1 MASVKGE
8 ICHILVDFGF
18 KRMVGFYREI
28 IERRRRMIKKALP
41 FFLVFI
47 LIYGSFTPAAATA
60 EAIYENPPYYEVNKL
75 LTEAA
80 LAKNIPPEI
89 AKTLAY
95 QESGWN
101 QFKDGKPYVAPD
113 GGIGIMQI
121 TNDDRFDED
130 LLKTDIEYNIN
141 AGLQK
146 LDEKFRGV
154 DGKLPTL
161 NNNDRDI
168 LESWYF
174 AILAYNG
181 RVEENSPLKL
191 TTDGRRNA
199 DAYQEKFFKLMNDS
213 FYIGMDIHPI
223 PFDFKPEDF
232 EYSGEP
238 DHLLI
243 FKKDRYEIPEHL
255 LHKTE
260 HKFTQNDILLSA
272 DSANFR
278 EAPSSLSKSLKDL
291 PSGEREAVR
300 VLDKSFVYDRSNNY
314 GLTDDKMRFRQY
326 IWYKV
331 EMQDGRTA
339 YTASSDLKH
348 LGKRLYGKTRYDTA
362 VSISQEGWK
371 DGADTVVLA
380 YGEDFPDALAGTPLA
395 YQLDAPMLLTKVN
408 SLPDSTKAE
417 IKRLKPKAAYI
428 LGGTGA
434 VSKNVES
441 ELKQLGIT
449 EISRLGGKTRFETAN
464 EIAMHMPNKGDKAVL
479 AYGRNFPDALA
490 IAPYAARN
498 GYPILLTETNKIP
511 AATATILKGFSKTLV
526 AGGFGVIS
534 DNAIANLN
542 TVRYRGTDRFETNA
556 DIVKKLEMGNEQAF
570 VATGNNFADALTGA
584 VLAAKKN
591 SHLLLTPPA
600 SIKDPIRTTILEKKY
615 DHFQF
620 LGGKSVVGIENEL
633 GKIIVR

>member
-1 MASVKGE
+1 
-8 ICHILVDFGF
+8 
-18 KRMVGFYREI
+18 
-28 IERRRRMIKKALP
+28 MIKKALP
-41 FFLVFI
+41 IFLVLSLF
-47 LIYGSFTPAAATA
+47 LGSFGPANSLAGETNDIPTYH
-60 EAIYENPPYYEVNKL
+60 ETNKF
-75 LTEAA
+75 LTDAA
-80 LAKNIPPEI
+80 LAHNIPPEI
-89 AKTLAY
+89 VKTLAY

-113 GGIGIMQI
+113 GGIGIMQV
-121 TNDDRFDED
+121 TNDPRFDEE
-130 LLKTDIEYNIN
+130 LLKTDIEYNID

-161 NNNDRDI
+161 NNNDRDV

-191 TTDGRRNA
+191 TTDGSRNE

-232 EYSGEP
+232 TYSGAP
-238 DHLLI
+238 DHLLS
-243 FKKDRYEIPEHL
+243 FNKSNYQIPEHL

-278 EAPSSLSKSLKDL
+278 AAPTSLSKSLKKL

-300 VLDKSFVYDRSNNY
+300 ILDKSFAYDQSNQY
-314 GLTDDKMRFRQY
+314 GLADDKMRFRQY
-326 IWYKV
+326 VWYKV

-362 VSISQEGWK
+362 VSISQEGWEN
-371 DGADTVVLA
+371 GADTVVLA

-408 SLPDSTKAE
+408 SLPDPTKAE
-417 IKRLKPKAAYI
+417 IERLKPKVAYL

-434 VSKNVES
+434 ISDTVAK
-441 ELKQLGIT
+441 ELKSLGII
-449 EISRLGGKTRFETAN
+449 EINRLGGKTRFETAN
-464 EIAMHMPNKGDKAVL
+464 EIAMHLPNKGDKAVL
-479 AYGRNFPDALA
+479 ANGRNFPDALT

-498 GYPILLTETNKIP
+498 GYPILLTEKNQIP
-511 AATATILKGFSKTLV
+511 AATATILKDFNKTLV
-526 AGGFGVIS
+526 SGGYGVIS
-534 DNAIANLN
+534 DNAISGLKS
-542 TVRYRGTDRFETNA
+542 VERFRGKDRFETNA
-556 DIVKKLEMGNEQAF
+556 DIVKKLKLGNEQAY
-570 VATGNNFADALTGA
+570 VATGYNFADALTGA
-584 VLAAKKN
+584 VLAAKNN
-591 SHLLLTPPA
+591 SHLLLTRPT
-600 SIKDPIRTTILEKKY
+600 SIDEPIKATILEQNY
-615 DHFQF
+615 DHFRF
-620 LGGKSVVGIENEL
+620 LGGKSVVGVENEL
-633 GKIIVR
+633 GKLID